1 MTAKN
6 RLLLMVLLG
15 FMIPPMAWF
24 TLVYLLNLYS
34 LEQIVQIVFSWP
46 TLLYIGLVTVFWL
59 VFFQRKL
66 QAIAQAVERQQPS
79 ETVYRHIARYPYWFM
94 VAQLLYTL
102 LGPMVAVS
110 GQDFVTRE
118 SFFVGQ
124 MLTVPLVF
132 LFNVPVFVK
141 SILLLEHWTRPL
153 PLSSRQPFLS
163 HVAKMAFSLI
173 GVVLGII
180 ALLVSTQIATLLFSQ
195 GSDPQAIVLR
205 SIALG
210 GVALVIAIFDIAM
223 VIRQSAS
230 AVQHISQVFSDNH
243 NDLRKVVRI
252 DNRDET
258 GTMAGN
264 LNHFMASIREAMTQ
278 AKSNAAQ
285 NHEQTERMRAI
296 NEGIHHTIAR
306 DSERMDTVRNE
317 ALRVNE
323 IIQASTTDFER
334 VEQYMSRSEQT
345 LQQARANV
353 ADMSRQMKDAVDF
366 ENRLNQHLQHMAGQ
380 TEQIRNVLSLIVSI
394 AEQTNL
400 LALNA
405 AIEAARAGEHGR
417 GFAVVADE
425 VRELASRTQASLGE
439 IDQTISQIATS
450 VQEACTHMAQNAQ
463 NIEQLAE
470 LSTQVETRIEEGA
483 SGVDETVRLAQ
494 ETLNRFQDAAQRIQ
508 DMNRNV
514 DALHQLGE
522 EKIHALKQLDEITE
536 KLSQASNTLDQTL
549 KGFET

>member
-1 MTAKN
+1 MATKN

-24 TLVYLLNLYS
+24 SLVYLLNLYT
-34 LEQIVQIVFSWP
+34 LEQIIQVIFAWP
-46 TLLYIGLVTVFWL
+46 TLLYIGLVTAFWL
-59 VFFQRKL
+59 VFFHQKL
-66 QAIAQAVERQQPS
+66 RAIEQAIAQRKAS

-94 VAQLLYTL
+94 IAQLLYTL

-118 SFFVGQ
+118 TFFVGE

-195 GSDPQAIVLR
+195 ESDTQTIVLR

-210 GVALVIAIFDIAM
+210 LVALVIAIFDIVM
-223 VIRQSAS
+223 VIRQSAA
-230 AVQHISQVFSDNH
+230 AVRHISQVFSRDH
-243 NDLRKVVRI
+243 NDLRKTVHI

-258 GTMAGN
+258 GAMAGN
-264 LNHFMASIREAMTQ
+264 LNRFMASIREAMTQ
-278 AKSNAAQ
+278 AKHNASQ
-285 NHEQTERMRAI
+285 NREQAERMRAI
-296 NEGIHHTIAR
+296 NEGIHHTIER
-306 DSERMDTVRNE
+306 DTERMHTVRNE
-317 ALRVNE
+317 ALRINE
-323 IIQASTTDFER
+323 IIQTSTADFER
-334 VEQYMSRSEQT
+334 VEQYMTRSEQT
-345 LQQARANV
+345 LQQARTNV
-353 ADMSRQMKDAVDF
+353 ADMSRQMKEAVAF
-366 ENRLNQHLQHMAGQ
+366 ETRLNQHLQHMAGQ
-380 TEQIRNVLSLIVSI
+380 TEQIRSVLSLIASI

-439 IDQTISQIATS
+439 IDQTISQVAAS
-450 VQEACTHMAQNAQ
+450 VQEACTHMAQNAD
-463 NIEQLAE
+463 NIEQLAS
-470 LSTQVETRIEEGA
+470 LSAQVESRIEQG
-483 SGVDETVRLAQ
+483 SGGVGETVRLAQ
-494 ETLNRFQDAAQRIQ
+494 ETLNRFQDAARRIQ

-522 EKIHALKQLDEITE
+522 EKIQALKQLDEITE
-536 KLSQASNTLDQTL
+536 KLAQASTELDQNL
-549 KGFET
+549 KSFDT